1 MLTKTP
7 IKPLLCAAL
16 LALPGL
22 ASAMGGGT
30 CTLTLGWN
38 SSYPLRFGS
47 FAAGSGG
54 TVTVGTASDTV
65 TTTGGVFHFG
75 GTINRAR
82 FNLTCPGSGMDSGTN
97 YIVTTD
103 ASVTLSSG
111 ANTMT
116 LNNFTKSP
124 ASGSINVN
132 GATVVIYVGGRLN
145 ASANQAAGSYS
156 GSFNVTVNYN

>member
-1 MLTKTP
+1 MLKKR
-7 IKPLLCAAL
+7 ILKHLLVTTL
-16 LALPGL
+16 LSLPGL
-22 ASAMGGGT
+22 ATAMGGGT
-30 CTLTLGWN
+30 CALTLGWN

-54 TVTVGTASDTV
+54 TITIGTAADTV
-65 TTTGGVFHFG
+65 TTTGGIFHFG
-75 GTINRAR
+75 GTTSRAR

-97 YIVTTD
+97 YLVTTD

-145 ASANQAAGSYS
+145 ASANQAAGSYT

>member
-1 MLTKTP
+1 MLK
-7 IKPLLCAAL
+7 KAHLKHLLFATVL
-16 LALPGL
+16 TLPSL
-22 ASAMGGGT
+22 AMGAMSGST

-54 TVTVGTASDTV
+54 TVTIGTSADSV
-65 TTTGGVFHFG
+65 TLTGGVFHFG

-82 FNLTCPGSGMDSGTN
+82 FNLTCPGSGMDSGAN

-103 ASVTLSSG
+103 SSVTLSAG

-116 LNNFTKSP
+116 LNNFTTSP
-124 ASGSINVN
+124 ASGSIAVN
-132 GATVVIYVGGRLN
+132 GSATLYVGGRLN
-145 ASANQAAGSYS
+145 ANANQAAGNYS
-156 GSFNVTVNYN
+156 GSFNVIVNYN